1 MYSCMIDFL
10 LTSTHIYISMTTDN
24 SILTA
29 TVWLFSIM
37 NAAQVDQFS
46 KLEPYQQF
54 DIGSVLAG
62 HRHTRRADV
71 GVRRRP
77 NVVLLIGPTSGRR
90 LRRPNVGPTWG
101 RCQLPAVPQCN
112 VSGSLYAQPM
122 LGRCQTYM
130 WPTSGRRRAY
140 VRPTFDHQKIKIYLS
155 WIPGTLVIPSRFISW
170 KNPFCDVSRKW
181 ILPNTLRAVP
191 ALIIFGKI
199 HLLLTS
205 ENDFFHEIKRDG
217 ITSLHGIH
225 ESET

>member
-90 LRRPNVGPTWG
+90 LRRPNVGPTSG
-101 RCQLPAVPQCN
+101 QCQLPAVLRSN
-112 VSGSLYAQPM
+112 VSGSPNAKPM
-122 LGRCQTYM
+122 
-130 WPTSGRRRAY
+130 SGRRQADIGPGRTNIWRSPSLYKTKNLHIYQCIRMEGSGCQVPIA
-140 VRPTFDHQKIKIYLS
+140 IK
-155 WIPGTLVIPSRFISW
+155 
-170 KNPFCDVSRKW
+170 K
-181 ILPNTLRAVP
+181 
-191 ALIIFGKI
+191 
-199 HLLLTS
+199 
-205 ENDFFHEIKRDG
+205 
-217 ITSLHGIH
+217 
-225 ESET
+225 